1 MSYRANLYCFI
12 NDSGAVFLNRW
23 DEVIKQ
29 FKNYD
34 EAFNYAKDNIHKVD
48 VKKLKL

>member
-12 NDSGAVFLNRW
+12 NDSGAVFLNSW
-23 DEVIKQ
+23 
-29 FKNYD
+29 D